1 MAFVEAGLALA
12 PAVPWTAALGI
23 TLAGRRMSERAAA
36 AAAVGAVGLAAL
48 LALGLAAE
56 AASGTERRAVLWTWI
71 ASPDFAARIAFRL
84 DALSATAA
92 AVVGTVGFLI
102 LLYSVGYMAG
112 EEGYRR
118 FFALMSF
125 FVGAMFVLVLA
136 DDLVLLYLGWEGVG
150 LASYLLIGFWYAEP
164 ANVRA
169 ARKAFVMTRLGD
181 AALAVGLVHLAT
193 SLGTLEVSEVAA
205 RGPATWMP
213 DSAPAVLAAG
223 LLWAGAAAKSAQVPL
238 QTWLP
243 DAMAGPTPVS
253 ALLHAATMVAA
264 GVYLLARTSG
274 LLAAAPSVRAAVAAL
289 GTATLLLGGGAA
301 LAQKDFKRALAYS
314 TMSQIGLMFAAL
326 GTGAAAAAI
335 LHFAAHALFKALLFL
350 SAGAVIL
357 AARHEGN
364 VFRLGGMARRMP
376 GTAAAFVAGAA
387 ALAGLPFVTVGF
399 WSKEAVVAAVWASP
413 SGGPWLAGALLAGSG
428 LTALYAFRLVFL
440 VFFGP
445 GRPVPLERPP
455 AALWPPMAILA
466 VLTIGAGALA
476 PAQLAFLERALPSPA
491 VRPVPAWLETMAVLV
506 PVLGAAGAL
515 ALWWVRPAWREA
527 ILRRRAGEAL
537 RKLALQGWGFDAAYE
552 AALARPVERLARGA
566 GREDVADEIPRALE
580 RAARLAHR
588 GLART
593 QTGRLRTYA
602 GAIAIGVILLV
613 AVFVV
618 AA

>member
-1 MAFVEAGLALA
+1 MALADAGLALV
-12 PAVPWTAALGI
+12 PALPGAAALAI
-23 TLAGRRMSERAAA
+23 VLAGRRLPERAAA
-36 AAAVGAVGLAAL
+36 AAAVGAAGLAAL
-48 LALGLAAE
+48 LSLALAA
-56 AASGTERRAVLWTWI
+56 AVASGADRRVVLWTWM
-71 ASPDFAARIAFRL
+71 ASTEFAARIAFRL

-102 LLYSVGYMAG
+102 LLYSAGYMAG

-125 FVGAMFVLVLA
+125 FVGAMLVLVLA
-136 DDLVLLYLGWEGVG
+136 DDLALLYLGWEGVG

-181 AALAVGLVHLAT
+181 AALAVGLVHVAT

-205 RGPATWMP
+205 RGRAAWAP
-213 DSAPAVLAAG
+213 DSGPAILAAG
-223 LLWAGAAAKSAQVPL
+223 LLLAGAAAKSAQVPF

-264 GVYLLARTSG
+264 GVYLLARMSG
-274 LLAAAPSVRAAVAAL
+274 LFSAAPSVQGVVAGIGA
-289 GTATLLLGGGAA
+289 ATLLLGGGAA
-301 LAQKDFKRALAYS
+301 LAQKDLKRALAYS

-326 GTGAAAAAI
+326 GAGAAAAAV

-357 AARHEGN
+357 AARHEQN

-376 GTAAAFVAGAA
+376 GTAAAFAAGAA
-387 ALAGLPFVTVGF
+387 ALAGLPFVTVGY
-399 WSKEAVVAAVWASP
+399 WSKESVLAGVWASP
-413 SGGPWLAGALLAGSG
+413 SGGPWLGGALLAGSG

-440 VFFGP
+440 VFFGSERP
-445 GRPVPLERPP
+445 GPVERVPAVLGPPVAVLAALTVGAGVAAASVLAFLGRALPPPAERPLPVPVEA
-455 AALWPPMAILA
+455 AALLVP
-466 VLTIGAGALA
+466 VAGALA
-476 PAQLAFLERALPSPA
+476 
-491 VRPVPAWLETMAVLV
+491 
-506 PVLGAAGAL
+506 AL
-515 ALWWVRPAWREA
+515 ALWWARPSWREA
-527 ILRRRAGEAL
+527 LVRRRAGEAI
-537 RKLALQGWGFDAAYE
+537 RRFALQGWGFDAAYG
-552 AALARPVERLARGA
+552 AAVARPVERLARA

-588 GLART
+588 GLSRT

-602 GAIAIGVILLV
+602 GAIAVGVILLV
-613 AVFVV
+613 AILVV